1 LLAKLTAP
9 NALLGA
15 GADQHR
21 FVMHGRGMLVNRC
34 RRLSAAIAV
43 FSLKL
48 QRAHA
53 MIAVNALE
61 DAAVLDT
68 GIGVM
73 SHSCYCSPLFGSFRG
88 TMVTSG
94 LGHSL
99 LGTALDPRWKK
110 RKY

>member
-1 LLAKLTAP
+1 MVHGCSMQIDGGRS
-9 NALLGA
+9 LG
-15 GADQHR
+15 
-21 FVMHGRGMLVNRC
+21 
-34 RRLSAAIAV
+34 AAIAM
-43 FSLKL
+43 FSLEL
-48 QRAHA
+48 QRADP
-53 MIAVNALE
+53 MVTVDALE

-68 GIGVM
+68 CVRVM